1 MCRNAAAP
9 GPIIDLFSV
18 QTEYFDMNE
27 NHTEQ
32 QYRPSEEVVDVEIAT
47 PASRIIAYLLNT
59 VFTVMA
65 FVPCIVAFV
74 MMLGS
79 GDVPASEEE
88 YAYFIETAD
97 WGNVWFGSGLL
108 VLAVYTVVQCW
119 MLSRSGQSLGKKIMK
134 IRLLKNDGSNPGFWS
149 AVMVREVG
157 FNIVLT
163 LAAMVPAYLLAF
175 MAGKDGFTADN
186 ITNLLSMIVWLVCL
200 SMLFNPDKNR
210 RTLQDYFANTVVVR
224 VPERRN

>member
-1 MCRNAAAP
+1 
-9 GPIIDLFSV
+9 
-18 QTEYFDMNE
+18 MNE

-65 FVPCIVAFV
+65 FVPCIAAFV

-88 YAYFIETAD
+88 YAYFIEAAD

>member
-1 MCRNAAAP
+1 
-9 GPIIDLFSV
+9 
-18 QTEYFDMNE
+18 MNE

-59 VFTVMA
+59 VFTVIA
-65 FVPCIVAFV
+65 FVPCIAAFV
-74 MMLGS
+74 MLLDG

-88 YAYFIETAD
+88 YAYFIEAAD
-97 WGNVWFGSGLL
+97 WGNVWFSSGLL